1 MSTNFGDRLSNLRKK
16 KGLSQSD
23 LASRLGFSAHTIVS
37 RWEKNDAHPSFKH
50 LLKLKDILDV
60 DLHWLITG
68 EIIDPQKR
76 IKARFKETYFGLIK
90 EHDEASSIVQQLETK
105 QQGGQALSPEEE
117 DQLRLNRGR
126 VRIAVRMMENSLR
139 TMATNNIF

>member
-1 MSTNFGDRLSNLRKK
+1 MSTSFGERLSNLRKK
-16 KGLSQSD
+16 KGLSQFD
-23 LASRLGFSAHTIVS
+23 LASQLGFSANTIVS

-50 LLKLKDILDV
+50 LLKLKEIFDV

-76 IKARFKETYFGLIK
+76 IKARFKETYLSLVK
-90 EHDEASSIVQQLETK
+90 EHDEASSIVQRLEAK
-105 QQGGQALSPEEE
+105 QQDGQTLTPEEE

-126 VRIAVRMMENSLR
+126 VRISVRMMENYLR
-139 TMATNNIF
+139 TMQTDNTL